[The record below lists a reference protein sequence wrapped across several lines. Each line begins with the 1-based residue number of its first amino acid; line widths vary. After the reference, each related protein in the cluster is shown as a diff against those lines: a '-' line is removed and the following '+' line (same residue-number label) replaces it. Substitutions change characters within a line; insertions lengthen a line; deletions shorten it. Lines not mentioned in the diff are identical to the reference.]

1 MLNLSNNQCEFY
13 NCKVSFL
20 DNGELKTEYTNNP
33 SLYNKMVKDYS
44 NLSNFSLE
52 PVVPTEDQNKRLKQ
66 LKKLIKSD
74 TNLQAFGDKVIAFVE
89 TGYIDSTCPEFM
101 QSLVSKNESKS
112 KELLLE
118 KLYSRLS
125 KMKSEKE
132 YGGCE
137 YQGHRLATDLESQSK
152 ISSTLLGFLSNM
164 ITEVNFKFKDG
175 FVNMNKE
182 QLQAVSTYLMAFVQS
197 CFTAESLIKEQL
209 AKLSLDELLQ
219 YDIDTIRSSSSE
231 EKVDKL
237 QELYDNTHT
246 TTLNGFLSK
255 GSSVEK

>member
-1 MLNLSNNQCEFY
+1 MLNLTNDQLDFY
-13 NCKVSFL
+13 SCKVSFY

-33 SLYNKMVKDYS
+33 SLYSKMVADYK
-44 NLSNFSLE
+44 NLSNLTSE
-52 PVVPTEDQNKRLKQ
+52 PVVPTEDQTKRLKQ
-66 LKKLIKSD
+66 IKKLVKSD
-74 TNLQAFGDKVIAFVE
+74 TNLQAFGDKVIKFVE
-89 TGYIDSTCPEFM
+89 TGYIDSTCPEWM
-101 QSLVSKNESKS
+101 KSLVSKNETKS

-152 ISSTLLGFLSNM
+152 IASTLLGFLSNM

-182 QLQAVSTYLMAFVQS
+182 QLQAVSGYLMAFVQS
-197 CFTAESLIKEQL
+197 CFTAESLAKEQL
-209 AKLSLDELLQ
+209 AKLSMDELLE
-219 YDIDTIRSSSSE
+219 YDIDLLTRSSTGE

-237 QELYDNTHT
+237 QELYNNTHT
-246 TTLNGFLSK
+246 QLLSTV
-255 GSSVEK
+255 S